1 MSVVV
6 IGEGGLAGRACR
18 QLTSEG
24 HTVNHLRD
32 AGDRELEV
40 ALGQQVDAVA
50 VLLHDDTSAIRY
62 VLAVAHIRPGV
73 RIYVALFDRTAADQL
88 RAVVADVTI
97 ISPADAALPTLLG
110 AVMGPDVL
118 AVGPALPGTQGAR
131 SAVRRANG
139 FLQVGGFNVP
149 ESMRRAG
156 LIGRLQGQL
165 RPHDGNSAI
174 LLTGL
179 LGMAAII
186 VVDTFLL
193 MAFKGRGWLDAAAE
207 AVAVLSTVGPA
218 PDGHGYPWYQ
228 VFTIVAMLSA
238 IIFLAVF
245 TAGMVEHLLS
255 GRYVGLFGRRA
266 MPRSGHVIVVGLGQ
280 VGFRLCQELS
290 EQGLAVIGL
299 ERRAECPNLPLA
311 RAINIPVLIG
321 DGGMRRV
328 MQKLRVDRSLAVVAV
343 ASDELDNIAVSITAR
358 ALAKG
363 VPVIIRAGNHDAI
376 EETASLF
383 SIGSV
388 VDVEG
393 LTVSAVSDWYA
404 GDHPAYLADVGSDIA
419 VISWDG
425 ALLTRTKTVGS
436 QCPHVDRSQKHH

>member
-1 MSVVV
+1 
-6 IGEGGLAGRACR
+6 
-18 QLTSEG
+18 
-24 HTVNHLRD
+24 
-32 AGDRELEV
+32 
-40 ALGQQVDAVA
+40 
-50 VLLHDDTSAIRY
+50 
-62 VLAVAHIRPGV
+62 
-73 RIYVALFDRTAADQL
+73 
-88 RAVVADVTI
+88 
-97 ISPADAALPTLLG
+97 
-110 AVMGPDVL
+110 
-118 AVGPALPGTQGAR
+118 
-131 SAVRRANG
+131 
-139 FLQVGGFNVP
+139 
-149 ESMRRAG
+149 
-156 LIGRLQGQL
+156 
-165 RPHDGNSAI
+165 
-174 LLTGL
+174 
-179 LGMAAII
+179 
-186 VVDTFLL
+186 
-193 MAFKGRGWLDAAAE
+193 
-207 AVAVLSTVGPA
+207 
-218 PDGHGYPWYQ
+218 
-228 VFTIVAMLSA
+228 
-238 IIFLAVF
+238 
-245 TAGMVEHLLS
+245 
-255 GRYVGLFGRRA
+255 VGLFGRRA

-290 EQGLAVIGL
+290 DQGLAVIGL

-363 VPVIIRAGNHDAI
+363 VPVIIRAGTHDAI

-425 ALLTRTKTVGS
+425 ALVTRTKTVGS
-436 QCPHVDRSQKHH
+436 QCPHVDRPQKHH

>member
-6 IGEGGLAGRACR
+6 IGEGTLAGRACR

-24 HTVNHLRD
+24 HTVNHLRG
-32 AGDRELEV
+32 AGDKELEV
-40 ALGQQVDAVA
+40 ALAAQVKAVA

-62 VLAVAHIRPGV
+62 VLAVEHIRPGV

-88 RAVVADVTI
+88 RAVVPEVTI

-118 AVGPALPGTQGAR
+118 AVGPGLPDGGSGR

-139 FLQVGGFNVP
+139 FLQVTGFSVP
-149 ESMRRAG
+149 EAMRRAG
-156 LIGRLQGQL
+156 LFGRLKGQL

-186 VVDTFLL
+186 VIDTFLL
-193 MAFKGRGWLDAAAE
+193 MAFKHKGWLESVAE

-218 PDGHGYPWYQ
+218 PDATGYPWYQ
-228 VFTIVAMLSA
+228 GFTIVAMLAA

-290 EQGLAVIGL
+290 DQGLAVIGL
-299 ERRAECPNLPLA
+299 ERSGECPNLPLA
-311 RAINIPVLIG
+311 RAIDIPVLIG

-328 MQKLRVDRSLAVVAV
+328 MQKLNVDRSIAVVAV

-363 VPVIIRAGNHDAI
+363 VPVIIRAGTHDAI

-388 VDVEG
+388 VDVDG

-425 ALLTRTKTVGS
+425 GLATRPKTVGS
-436 QCPHVDRSQKHH
+436 QCPHVERSQKKH